1 MPLSLC
7 LQNDQNPNTV
17 YTMVGSHAMSVSAGE
32 VEEDG
37 LKVEGE
43 EGVVRIGMGVQ

>member
-1 MPLSLC
+1 MIKPKHSI
-7 LQNDQNPNTV
+7 
-17 YTMVGSHAMSVSAGE
+17 YYGIGSHAMLVSAGE

-43 EGVVRIGMGVQ
+43 EGVVRIGMGAQ